1 MNTAILRLTEVESQI
16 SSPTF
21 FDFLQHI
28 DLYSELDARDEADFD
43 DRWMAEYHRLEQ
55 KRFHEEINR
64 LIDRLR
70 ELAFKGAYRAVQD
83 ADAAARVSDDM
94 ELVAKSMALGEEERE
109 SWSMAFLWE
118 AYRQGTFLTRST
130 RCKKERPHSAAY
142 CIKHHRFS
150 AYFPT
155 LKVNVVFTFSS
166 SHRLLSAIG
175 VTLSAKI
182 TQYPS
187 RLIGT
192 FS

>member
-118 AYRQGTFLTRST
+118 AYRQGTF
-130 RCKKERPHSAAY
+130 PHQ
-142 CIKHHRFS
+142 ID
-150 AYFPT
+150 P
-155 LKVNVVFTFSS
+155 L
-166 SHRLLSAIG
+166 
-175 VTLSAKI
+175 
-182 TQYPS
+182 
-187 RLIGT
+187 
-192 FS
+192 